1 MLPIALD
8 AIVPV
13 CGITPECLQWCRS
26 AAIRDEFR
34 LLRRNSMALQQR
46 VDVDTFISFLT
57 AMARLNP
64 NPPAPRAFVPYKQVK
79 I

>member
-1 MLPIALD
+1 MLTDEEKQELKELA
-8 AIVPV
+8 
-13 CGITPECLQWCRS
+13 GS

-34 LLRRNSMALQQR
+34 LLRRNSMALQRR

-64 NPPAPRAFVPYKQVK
+64 NPAAPRAFVSYKQVK
-79 I
+79 L

>member
-1 MLPIALD
+1 MLTDEEKQELKELA
-8 AIVPV
+8 
-13 CGITPECLQWCRS
+13 GS

-34 LLRRNSMALQQR
+34 LLRRNSMALQRR

-64 NPPAPRAFVPYKQVK
+64 KPAAPRAFVSYKQVK
-79 I
+79 L

>member
-1 MLPIALD
+1 MLTDEEKQELKELA
-8 AIVPV
+8 
-13 CGITPECLQWCRS
+13 GS

-46 VDVDTFISFLT
+46 VDVDKFISFLT
-57 AMARLNP
+57 AMSRLNP
-64 NPPAPRAFVPYKQVK
+64 SPPAPRAFVPYKQVK

>member
-1 MLPIALD
+1 MLTDEEKQELKELA
-8 AIVPV
+8 
-13 CGITPECLQWCRS
+13 GS
-26 AAIRDEFR
+26 AAIREEFR

-64 NPPAPRAFVPYKQVK
+64 KPTAPRAFVRYKQVK

>member
-1 MLPIALD
+1 MLTDEEKQELKELA
-8 AIVPV
+8 
-13 CGITPECLQWCRS
+13 GS
-26 AAIRDEFR
+26 AAIREEFR
-34 LLRRNSMALQQR
+34 LLRRNSTALQQH

>member
-1 MLPIALD
+1 MLTDEEKQEIKELA
-8 AIVPV
+8 
-13 CGITPECLQWCRS
+13 GS
-26 AAIRDEFR
+26 AAVRDEFR

-57 AMARLNP
+57 AMSRLNP
-64 NPPAPRAFVPYKQVK
+64 NPPAPRAFVPYKQIK

>member
-1 MLPIALD
+1 MLTDEEKQELKELA
-8 AIVPV
+8 
-13 CGITPECLQWCRS
+13 GS
-26 AAIRDEFR
+26 AAIREEFR

-57 AMARLNP
+57 AMSRLNP

>member
-1 MLPIALD
+1 MLTEEEKQELKELA
-8 AIVPV
+8 
-13 CGITPECLQWCRS
+13 GS

-46 VDVDTFISFLT
+46 VDVDKFISFLT

-64 NPPAPRAFVPYKQVK
+64 NPPTPRAFVPYKQVK